1 MENIVAS
8 TGEDG
13 LFSRQMKR
21 VLYASVIG
29 SVIEWYD
36 FVIYGTAAA
45 LVFNHLFFPAVD
57 PAIGVILSLGTYA
70 VGYFSRPLGG
80 VLFGHFGDKLGRKA
94 MLTLTLVI
102 MGLGTFLIGCL
113 PTYQQIGIWA
123 PLMLIVLRFV
133 QGLGIGGEW
142 GGSVALA
149 VEHAPTGS
157 RGFIGSLIQLGYP
170 LGVLLST
177 GAFAWVSLLPQ
188 ESFMTWGWRV
198 PFLISIVLVVVGVLI
213 RFYVQESPLFQLAQ
227 QAEKPPSIPF
237 MSVLKHHRKTFFT
250 AIGLKLSEIAWVVT
264 ITVFGVSY
272 VTQHLDLPK
281 SVILN
286 GLLWAAALELLTLPL
301 AGYLSDR
308 YGRRPLF
315 FTGCAFTLLAAF
327 PLFMLLETRDPTL
340 IAFTVAI
347 AISLGQGIMFGPE
360 AAWMC
365 ELFPTHLRYTG
376 ASMGMQ
382 IGGALGGGVVP
393 VAAASLLVWADGST
407 WAVSVMLMVIAL
419 VTMWATYHAKE
430 TAMCDLSQENKDV
443 HRDH

>member
-1 MENIVAS
+1 MADIITS
-8 TGEDG
+8 DGKDG
-13 LFSRQMKR
+13 LFSPQMKR
-21 VLYASVIG
+21 VLYASIIG

-45 LVFNHLFFPAVD
+45 LVFNQLFFPAVD

-80 VLFGHFGDKLGRKA
+80 VIFGHFGDRFGRKA
-94 MLTLTLVI
+94 MLALTLII
-102 MGLGTFLIGCL
+102 MGVGTFLIGCM

-123 PLMLIVLRFV
+123 PILLIILRFI

-149 VEHAPTGS
+149 VEYAPKGQ
-157 RGFIGSLIQLGYP
+157 RGLIGSFIQLGYP

-177 GAFAWVSLLPQ
+177 GAFALVTLLPQ
-188 ESFMTWGWRV
+188 ESFMSWGWRV
-198 PFLISIVLVVVGVLI
+198 PFLISIVLVFVGAMI
-213 RFYVQESPLFQLAQ
+213 RLYVRESPVFQEAQ
-227 QAEKPPSIPF
+227 QAEKPPSVPF
-237 MSVLKHHRKTFFT
+237 LDILRYHRSTFFT

-272 VTQHLDLPK
+272 VTQHLGLPK
-281 SVILN
+281 TVILN
-286 GLLWAAALELLTLPL
+286 GLICAAVLELFTIPL

-308 YGRRPLF
+308 FGRRPLF
-315 FTGCAFTLLAAF
+315 FAGCIFAVLAAF
-327 PLFMLLETRDPTL
+327 PLFMLFDTRDPTI
-340 IAFTVAI
+340 IAITVAV
-347 AISLGQGIMFGPE
+347 AVSLGQGIMFGPE

-382 IGGALGGGVVP
+382 IGGALGGGIVP
-393 VAAASLLVWADGST
+393 VAAASLLIWAGGST
-407 WAVSVMLMVIAL
+407 WAVSLMLIFIAL
-419 VTMWATYHAKE
+419 MTIWATWFARE
-430 TAMCDLSQENKDV
+430 TATTDL
-443 HRDH
+443 